1 MVKIPKTY
9 ANEVLKKFGT
19 EYVNEE
25 ARIYFIK
32 KIDEYANALSKETDK
47 ALKIRNG
54 KKILLKDVELASKYM

>member
-1 MVKIPKTY
+1 MVNIPKTY

-25 ARIYFIK
+25 ARLYFIK
-32 KIDEYANALSKETDK
+32 KVDEYANELSRETDK

-54 KKILLKDVELASKYM
+54 KKILVKDVELASKYM

>member
-9 ANEVLKKFGT
+9 ANDVLKKFGT

-32 KIDEYANALSKETDK
+32 KVDEYANDLSKEVDK
-47 ALKIRNG
+47 ALKIRKG
-54 KKILLKDVELASKYM
+54 KKILVKDVELASKYM